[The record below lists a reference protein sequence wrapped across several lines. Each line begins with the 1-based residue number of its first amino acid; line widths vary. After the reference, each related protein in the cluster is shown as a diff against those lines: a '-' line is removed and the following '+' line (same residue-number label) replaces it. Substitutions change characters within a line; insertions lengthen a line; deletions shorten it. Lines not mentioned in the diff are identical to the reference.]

1 MDKREHVISN
11 FLWRFC
17 ERFGSQ
23 LVTLV
28 VSFLL
33 ARMLDVEVYGLTSKV
48 AVITA
53 VLLVFVDSGMG
64 NALIQKKDPDDL
76 DFSSVFYFNVCF
88 CLLLYAALFF
98 ASPAISRMYR
108 EPELTPILR
117 VLGLTVV
124 VSGVKNVQQAYVSKT
139 MQFKRF
145 FFASLGGTLP
155 SAALGIFMARRGF
168 GVWAL
173 VAQQLSNVTLN
184 TAILWLT
191 VDWRPIRA
199 FSLERLKG
207 LLSFGWKLLAASLLD
222 TIYLKIYPLIIGIR
236 YTNADLAFYERGN
249 YIPSLITENI
259 NSSIDSVLL
268 PVLSEQQDRKD
279 QVREIARRAIKTSSY
294 IMMPLMAGLAVCAEP
309 LVRFLLTDKWLP
321 CVPFL
326 QVFCVVYAFYP
337 MHTANLNAIKAMGR
351 SDVFLRLE
359 IIKKLLEAAVLVFSM
374 RFGVFAMALGL
385 LSSDLISLGINAWPN
400 RRLLDYSLGRQLR
413 DLFPA
418 LALSL
423 LMAGCVWPVS
433 LLHLPDALTLLI
445 QVPLGAGI
453 YILLS
458 KLLHVESFD
467 YVLSAAKN
475 LLHKG
480 QF

>member
-88 CLLLYAALFF
+88 CLLLYTALFF

-155 SAALGIFMARRGF
+155 SAALGIFMAKRGF

-191 VDWRPIRA
+191 VGWRPIRA

-207 LLSFGWKLLAASLLD
+207 LLSYGWKLLAASLLD

-268 PVLSEQQDRKD
+268 PVLSEQQDQKD

-359 IIKKLLEAAVLVFSM
+359 VIKKLLEAAVLVFSM

-423 LMAGCVWPVS
+423 LMAACVYPVS
-433 LLHLPDALTLLI
+433 LLGLPDALTLLI
-445 QVPLGAGI
+445 QVPLGAGV
-453 YILLS
+453 YVLLS

-480 QF
+480 

>member
-1 MDKREHVISN
+1 MEKREHVIGN

-23 LVTLV
+23 LVSLV

-33 ARMLDVEVYGLTSKV
+33 ARILDVEVYGLTSKV
-48 AVITA
+48 AVITSI
-53 VLLVFVDSGMG
+53 LLVFVDSGMG
-64 NALIQKKDPDDL
+64 NALIQKKNADDL

-88 CLLLYAALFF
+88 CLLLYTGLFF
-98 ASPAISRMYR
+98 AAPAISRMYR
-108 EPELTPILR
+108 EPALTPILR

-124 VSGVKNVQQAYVSKT
+124 VSGVKNVQQAYVSRT

-155 SAALGIFMARRGF
+155 SAVLGIVMALRGF

-184 TAILWLT
+184 TVILWLT
-191 VDWRPIRA
+191 VGWRPQRV

-207 LLSFGWKLLAASLLD
+207 LLSYGWKLLAASLLD
-222 TIYLKIYPLIIGIR
+222 TVYLKIYPLIIGIR

-268 PVLSEQQDRKD
+268 PVLSEQQDRRD
-279 QVREIARRAIKTSSY
+279 HVREIARRAIKTSSY
-294 IMMPLMAGLAVCAEP
+294 IMMPLMAGLAVCARP
-309 LVRFLLTDKWLP
+309 LIRFLLTDKWVP

-359 IIKKLLEAAVLVFSM
+359 IIKKLLEAGVLVFSM

-385 LSSDLISLGINAWPN
+385 LSSDLISLVINAWPN
-400 RRLLDYSLGRQLR
+400 RRLLDYSLGCQLR

-423 LMAGCVWPVS
+423 VMAACVWTVN
-433 LLHLPDALTLLI
+433 LLHLPDLVTLLI

-458 KLLHVESFD
+458 KLFHVDSFS
-467 YVLSAAKN
+467 YVLSAARK
-475 LLHKG
+475 LLHRG
-480 QF
+480 G

>member
-480 QF
+480 

>member
-88 CLLLYAALFF
+88 CLLLYTALFF

-155 SAALGIFMARRGF
+155 SAALGIFMAKRGF

-191 VDWRPIRA
+191 VGWRPLRA
-199 FSLERLKG
+199 FSPERLKG
-207 LLSFGWKLLAASLLD
+207 LLSYGWKLLAASLLD

-268 PVLSEQQDRKD
+268 PVLSEQQDQKD

-359 IIKKLLEAAVLVFSM
+359 VIKKLLEAAVLVFSM

-423 LMAGCVWPVS
+423 LMAACVYPVS
-433 LLHLPDALTLLI
+433 LLGLPDALTLLI
-445 QVPLGAGI
+445 QVPLGAGV
-453 YILLS
+453 YVLLS

-480 QF
+480 

>member
-88 CLLLYAALFF
+88 CLLLYTALFF

-155 SAALGIFMARRGF
+155 SAALGIFMAKRGF

-191 VDWRPIRA
+191 VGWRPIRA
-199 FSLERLKG
+199 FSPERLKG
-207 LLSFGWKLLAASLLD
+207 LLSYGWKLLAASLLD

-268 PVLSEQQDRKD
+268 PVLSEQQDQKD

-423 LMAGCVWPVS
+423 LMAACVYPVS
-433 LLHLPDALTLLI
+433 LLGLPDALTLLI
-445 QVPLGAGI
+445 QVPLGAGV
-453 YILLS
+453 YVLLS
-458 KLLHVESFD
+458 KLLHVESFG

-480 QF
+480 

>member
-1 MDKREHVISN
+1 MDKREHVIGN

-28 VSFLL
+28 VSFVL
-33 ARMLDVEVYGLTSKV
+33 ARMLDPEVYGLTSKV
-48 AVITA
+48 AVITSI
-53 VLLVFVDSGMG
+53 LLVFVDSGMG

-88 CLLLYAALFF
+88 CLVLYAALFF
-98 ASPAISRMYR
+98 AAPAISRMCR
-108 EPELTPILR
+108 ESDLTPILR

-155 SAALGIFMARRGF
+155 SAVLGITLARLGY

-191 VDWRPIRA
+191 VGWRPKRM
-199 FSLERLKG
+199 FSLQRLKG
-207 LLSFGWKLLAASLLD
+207 LLSYGWKLLAASLLD
-222 TIYLKIYPLIIGIR
+222 TVYLKIYPLIIGIR

-249 YIPSLITENI
+249 YIPNLVVENI

-268 PVLSEQQDRKD
+268 PVLSEQQDQRQ

-294 IMMPLMAGLAVCAEP
+294 IMMPLMAGLAVCATP
-309 LVRFLLTDKWLP
+309 FVRLLLTEKWLP

-337 MHTANLNAIKAMGR
+337 MLTANLHAIKAMGR
-351 SDVFLRLE
+351 SDVFLRIE
-359 IIKKLLEAAVLVFSM
+359 II
-374 RFGVFAMALGL
+374 
-385 LSSDLISLGINAWPN
+385 
-400 RRLLDYSLGRQLR
+400 
-413 DLFPA
+413 
-418 LALSL
+418 
-423 LMAGCVWPVS
+423 
-433 LLHLPDALTLLI
+433 
-445 QVPLGAGI
+445 
-453 YILLS
+453 
-458 KLLHVESFD
+458 
-467 YVLSAAKN
+467 
-475 LLHKG
+475 
-480 QF
+480 

>member
-88 CLLLYAALFF
+88 CLLLYTALFF

-155 SAALGIFMARRGF
+155 SAALGIFMAKRGF

-191 VDWRPIRA
+191 VGWRPIRA

-207 LLSFGWKLLAASLLD
+207 LLSYGWKLLAASLLD

-268 PVLSEQQDRKD
+268 PVLSEQQDQKD

-423 LMAGCVWPVS
+423 LMAACVYPVS
-433 LLHLPDALTLLI
+433 LLGLPDALTLLI
-445 QVPLGAGI
+445 QVPLGAGV
-453 YILLS
+453 YVLLS

-480 QF
+480 